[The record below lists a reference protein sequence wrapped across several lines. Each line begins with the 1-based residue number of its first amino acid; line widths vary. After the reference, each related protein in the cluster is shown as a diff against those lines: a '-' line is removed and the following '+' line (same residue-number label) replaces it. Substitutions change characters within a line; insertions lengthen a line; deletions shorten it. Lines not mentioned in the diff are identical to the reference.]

1 MPSETR
7 LVQMKHRTSLYSL
20 KDHMATGETKKTD
33 K

>member
-7 LVQMKHRTSLYSL
+7 MVQTKHRTSLYSL
-20 KDHMATGETKKTD
+20 KDHTATGETKKAD